1 MKRIA
6 ILHYKVGD
14 TDGVSLE
21 IEKWQIVLENL
32 GHEVYLCAGNLGFA
46 NGTLIREMFHHTA
59 EADRLYAN
67 TFVALQG
74 YEEAYRAELEK
85 VARKIEKKLSR
96 FIEENQIDV
105 LMPHNMWSV
114 AMNPAAALALG
125 RVVRKHQIPVLAQHH
140 DFYWERI
147 DGVALTCSTAVE
159 LADKYLSPRNP
170 LIRHAVINSL
180 AQAGLIE
187 RKGIESTVIPN
198 VFDFEGPDWQKDE
211 FNRDFRHRIG
221 ASENDILIL
230 QATRL
235 VRRKGIELAV
245 DFVNA
250 LNDPKRRVLLE
261 KKGLYDGRGFTKD
274 DWIVLVLAG
283 YAHDD
288 PGGTYVSALQHKI
301 DEAGIE
307 AVFIERFVG
316 RERFADDLLKVYSLW
331 DTYVYADFI
340 TYPSLW
346 EGWGNQ
352 LLEAI
357 RAKIPYLIFEYPVY
371 RADIKRKG
379 FKAVSLGGKIHATDP
394 AGLVKVKPKQIEKA
408 ADEAVQLLV
417 DNTLRQAFVK
427 QNFEL
432 ARGHYS
438 LAALQQQLGDIIE
451 AM

>member
-32 GHEVYLCAGNLGFA
+32 GHEVFLCAGNLGLT
-46 NGTLIREMFHHTA
+46 NGTLIQEMFHHTA

-67 TFVALQG
+67 TFIALQG
-74 YEEAYRAELEK
+74 HEEAYRAELEQ
-85 VARKIEKKLSR
+85 VACTIEKKLSR
-96 FIEENQIDV
+96 FIEEKQIDV
-105 LMPHNMWSV
+105 LMPHNLWSV

-125 RVVRKHQIPVLAQHH
+125 RVVKKLQIPVLAQHH

-147 DGVALTCSTAVE
+147 DGVALTCRTAVE
-159 LADKYLSPRNP
+159 LADRYLPPRNP

-180 AQAGLIE
+180 AQASLKE
-187 RKGIESTVIPN
+187 RKGIESTIIPN
-198 VFDFEGPDWQKDE
+198 VFDFEGPDWQSDE
-211 FNRDFRHRIG
+211 FNKDFRRRIG
-221 ASENDILIL
+221 VAENDILIL

-245 DFVNA
+245 DFVKA
-250 LNDPKRRVLLE
+250 LNEPHRRVVLE
-261 KKGLYDGRGFTKD
+261 EKGLYDGRAFSKENRL
-274 DWIVLVLAG
+274 VLVLAG
-283 YAHDD
+283 YAQDD
-288 PGGTYVSALQHKI
+288 PGGTYVTALQHKI

-307 AVFIERFVG
+307 AIFIENFVG
-316 RERFADDLLKVYSLW
+316 RERFEDALRKVYSLW

-371 RADIKRKG
+371 KADIKDKG
-379 FKAVSLGGKIHATDP
+379 LQAVSLGSNIQGADSTT
-394 AGLVKVKPKQIEKA
+394 LVQVKPKEIERA

-417 DNTLRQAFVK
+417 DNKLRQAFVK
-427 QNFEL
+427 QNFDL
-432 ARGHYS
+432 AREHYS
-438 LAALQQQLGDIIE
+438 LAALQQQLGDLVE
-451 AM
+451 TM